1 LPSSCIDPSK
11 LDHLSVEQT
20 HQFLAVFD
28 DFPEDFPEDF
38 VDGPG
43 LCKVSI
49 GMHSVDVTPDF
60 KPKRLK
66 SYRIPELL
74 KPEVARQLQ

>member
-11 LDHLSVEQT
+11 LDRLSVEQR
-20 HQFLAVFD
+20 HQFLSVLD

-38 VDGPG
+38 VDRPG
-43 LCKVSI
+43 LCKV
-49 GMHSVDVTPDF
+49 GMHSINVTPYF
-60 KPKRLK
+60 HPKRLK

-74 KPEVARQLQ
+74 KPEMARQLQ